1 MLTLEFQH
9 FEGCPNGPQML
20 DNVKRAITG
29 LEDKIILKEVF
40 VETDEEAIKRNFRGS
55 PTLLING
62 EDFEGLPVPK
72 EPKLACRIYLNG
84 IPTPKELRNKILQYL
99 EAVK

>member
-1 MLTLEFQH
+1 MITIEYQH

-29 LEDKIILKEVF
+29 LEDKIIFREVF
-40 VETDEEAIKRNFRGS
+40 VETDEDAKKYNFRGS

-62 EDFEGLPVPK
+62 EDYEGLPIPE
-72 EPKLACRIYLNG
+72 EPKLACRIYANG
-84 IPTPKELRNKILQYL
+84 IPTPKEIRNKILQYL
-99 EAVK
+99 EAAK